1 MDNLTSKEYDI
12 LIRLIQGISGAMHV
26 HVGILMNKDD
36 KMLEMIEGLSKSCAA
51 MMERIEKLDST
62 GSAHTAKMSAAVKE
76 VPTVLPQADTESQKP
91 TTDESSPPPN
101 PSPSEPASIPPELE
115 LSLQRIAEAAS
126 VRQGTPLPERYLS
139 THASI
144 SFAKPIVKPKSG
156 A

>member
-1 MDNLTSKEYDI
+1 MDNDKTTIEERMYQAESNICVLFME
-12 LIRLIQGISGAMHV
+12 LIQAR
-26 HVGILMNKDD
+26 
-36 KMLEMIEGLSKSCAA
+36 A
-51 MMERIEKLDST
+51 RIETLEHRCEELKREMDLKLDST
-62 GSAHTAKMSAAVKE
+62 GSAHTAKTSAAVKE
-76 VPTVLPQADTESQKP
+76 VPMVLPQVVTESQRP
-91 TTDESSPPPN
+91 TMAESLPPPS
-101 PSPSEPASIPPELE
+101 PSPSEPASISPELE